1 MRKTGK
7 IGKTGIA
14 AILSMAMIASL
25 TGCGG
30 IKTTEDQTTAG
41 TATAGTTAAASES
54 AAAESNETEQ
64 KETKGAA
71 EGQTEVTFWHSLN
84 GSAGEALEEVIA
96 NYNDGQGREKG
107 IHVNLVYQG
116 YEGTDKVILAY
127 QTGDKANAP
136 DINQGLTS
144 TIPGMMDLDWTVD
157 LTEMIK
163 EDGNTVKSDDFY
175 EAMIRSCTADG
186 KLMAVPFANSNL
198 LLYYNEDALKEA
210 GFDAPPKTW
219 DELALYT
226 EKLTKKGA
234 DGTVERYG
242 FETQIK
248 RYQLV
253 NYIVQQSENSF
264 VGDNEGGRAGE
275 MTKLTIGE
283 DNTLKTILE
292 KVDAVNKTGGY
303 KFVED
308 SLNEEFANGLT
319 TMCMMSS
326 SRLATV
332 GGLVGDSFNWKVAPI
347 PKVTDQDTSGAAIG
361 GSCLTLFNLGDENRV
376 KAAWD
381 VLQYCSSPEAQY
393 ILSTKSG
400 YIPVN
405 KAVEEMAD
413 MKAYYEANP
422 QFKVPLDQMK
432 ASSPLAQEP
441 LDLVYNDING
451 VMTDIMVQFC
461 EGSLTVDETVDKI
474 VNECNALLDEYHE
487 AND

>member
-1 MRKTGK
+1 MRKTGW
-7 IGKTGIA
+7 A
-14 AILSMAMIASL
+14 AAALSAAMIVSL

-30 IKTTEDQTTAG
+30 IKTAEE
-41 TATAGTTAAASES
+41 GTTAAGS
-54 AAAESNETEQ
+54 AAATAGSESSSAK
-64 KETKGAA
+64 KETAGAA
-71 EGQTEVTFWHSLN
+71 EGETEVTFWHSLN
-84 GSAGEALEEVIA
+84 GPAGEALNEVIA
-96 NYNDGQGREKG
+96 NYNDGQGKEKG

-127 QTGDKANAP
+127 QTGDTANAP

-144 TIPGMMDLDWTVD
+144 TIPSMMDLDWTVD
-157 LTEMIK
+157 LTDRIAA
-163 EDGNTVKSDDFY
+163 DGNAVKSDDFY

-186 KLMAVPFANSNL
+186 KLMAIPFANSNL

-210 GFDAPPKTW
+210 GFDAPPATW
-219 DELALYT
+219 DELAQYT
-226 EKLTKKGA
+226 KALTKKKA

-253 NYIVQQSENSF
+253 NYIVQQSTDSF
-264 VGDNEGGRAGE
+264 FGDHEGGRNGE
-275 MTKLTIGE
+275 MTKVTAGE
-283 DNTLKTILE
+283 DGTLKTILL

-319 TMCMMSS
+319 AMCMMSS
-326 SRLATV
+326 SRLGTV
-332 GGLVGDSFNWKVAPI
+332 NGLVGDSFSWKAAPI
-347 PKVTDQDTSGAAIG
+347 PKVTDQDNSGAAVG
-361 GSCLTLFNLGDENRV
+361 GSCLTLFDLGDEARV
-376 KAAWD
+376 NAAWD

-405 KAVEEMAD
+405 RHVEEMD
-413 MKAYYEANP
+413 EMKAYYQENP

-432 ASSPLAQEP
+432 ASSSLAQEP

-451 VMTDIMVQFC
+451 VITDVMVQFC
-461 EGSLTVDETVDKI
+461 EGSLSVDETADKI
-474 VNECNALLDEYHE
+474 VSECNALLDEYHE

>member
-1 MRKTGK
+1 MKKTRW
-7 IGKTGIA
+7 IWA
-14 AILSMAMIASL
+14 AALSAAMAAAM

-30 IKTTEDQTTAG
+30 IKTTEETTQA
-41 TATAGTTAAASES
+41 AADTTAATT
-54 AAAESNETEQ
+54 AAGGETTVAEE
-64 KETKGAA
+64 KETTKAA
-71 EGQTEVTFWHSLN
+71 DTEGKTVVTFWHSLN

-96 NYNDGQGREKG
+96 NYNNGQGKEKG
-107 IHVNLVYQG
+107 IEVSLVYQG

-144 TIPGMMDLDWTVD
+144 TIPSMMDLDWTVE
-157 LTEMIK
+157 LTDMIGK
-163 EDGNTVKSDDFY
+163 EANTVKSDDFY
-175 EAMIRSCTADG
+175 EAMLRSCSVDG
-186 KLMAVPFANSNL
+186 KLMAIPFANSNL

-210 GFDAPPKTW
+210 GFDAPPATW
-219 DELALYT
+219 DELAEYT
-226 EKLTKKGA
+226 EALTKKGA

-248 RYQLV
+248 RYQLD
-253 NYIVQQSENSF
+253 NYIVQQSTDSF

-275 MTKLTIGE
+275 MTKLTAGE
-283 DNTLKTILE
+283 DGTLKTILE

-303 KFVED
+303 KYVED

-319 TMCMMSS
+319 AMCMMSS

-347 PKVTDQDTSGAAIG
+347 PKVTEADTSGAAVG
-361 GSCLTLFNLGDENRV
+361 GSCLTLFNLGDEARV

-405 KAVEEMAD
+405 KGVESMDE

-451 VMTDIMVQFC
+451 VMTDAMVQFC
-461 EGSLTVDETVDKI
+461 EGSLSVDETVEKI

>member
-1 MRKTGK
+1 MKKNMRMRMMAMG
-7 IGKTGIA
+7 
-14 AILSMAMIASL
+14 LVVSMAAGL
-25 TGCGG
+25 AGCGG
-30 IKTTEDQTTAG
+30 IKTTEDGAGNTEAKTEASGAAGAEAKAEAG
-41 TATAGTTAAASES
+41 TE
-54 AAAESNETEQ
+54 AEAP
-64 KETKGAA
+64 KETPTAA
-71 EGQTEVTFWHSLN
+71 EGQTEVTFWHSMN
-84 GSAGEALEEVIA
+84 GPAGEALEEVIA
-96 NYNDGQGREKG
+96 NYNAGQGLEKG

-127 QTGDKANAP
+127 QTGDTKNAP

-144 TIPGMMDLDWTVD
+144 TIPSMMDLDWTVD
-157 LTEMIK
+157 LTDLV
-163 EDGNTVKSDDFY
+163 EDGIYYDS
-175 EAMIRSCTADG
+175 MIRSCTADG
-186 KLMAVPFANSNL
+186 KIMAVPFANSNL

-210 GFDAPPKTW
+210 GFDAPPATW

-234 DGTVERYG
+234 DGKVERYG

-248 RYQLV
+248 RYHLC
-253 NYIVQQSENSF
+253 NYIVQQSESSF

-275 MTKLTIGE
+275 MRKLTVKE
-283 DNTLKTILE
+283 DGTLKTILE

-303 KFVED
+303 KYVED

-319 TMCMMSS
+319 AMCMMSS

-332 GGLVGDSFNWKVAPI
+332 DNLVGDSFTWKVASI
-347 PKVTDQDTSGAAIG
+347 PKVTGQDSSGAALG
-361 GSCLTLFNLGDENRV
+361 GSCLTLLNLGDEARV
-376 KAAWD
+376 QAAWD
-381 VLQYCSSPEAQY
+381 VLAYCSSPEAQY

-405 KAVEEMAD
+405 KLVEEMAE
-413 MKAYYEANP
+413 MKAYYEENP

-474 VNECNALLDEYHE
+474 VEECNALLDEYHE

>member
-1 MRKTGK
+1 MKRTYLAGK
-7 IGKTGIA
+7 YFLAMGLA
-14 AILSMAMIASL
+14 AAMAAGL

-30 IKTTEDQTTAG
+30 IKTTEDG
-41 TATAGTTAAASES
+41 TAATSAQTGTSVKEEA
-54 AAAESNETEQ
+54 
-64 KETKGAA
+64 KETPAVKK
-71 EGQTEVTFWHSLN
+71 GQTEVTFWHSMN

-96 NYNDGQGREKG
+96 GYNAGRGKDKG

-127 QTGDKANAP
+127 QTGDTANAP

-157 LTEMIK
+157 LTGMVDKGIYY
-163 EDGNTVKSDDFY
+163 D
-175 EAMIRSCTADG
+175 AMIRSCTADG
-186 KLMAVPFANSNL
+186 KVMAVPFANSNL

-210 GFDAPPKTW
+210 GFTAPPATW
-219 DELALYT
+219 DELAEYT
-226 EKLTKKGA
+226 EALTKKSA
-234 DGTVERYG
+234 DGKVERYG

-248 RYQLV
+248 RYHLC
-253 NYIVQQSENSF
+253 NYIVQQSERSF
-264 VGDNEGGRAGE
+264 VGDHEGGRAGE
-275 MTKLTIGE
+275 MRKMTVKE
-283 DNTLKTILE
+283 DGTLKTVLE

-303 KFVED
+303 KYVED

-319 TMCMMSS
+319 AMCMMSS

-332 GGLVGDSFNWKVAPI
+332 DGLVGDSFTWKVAPI
-347 PKVTDQDTSGAAIG
+347 PKVTEQDTSGAALG
-361 GSCLTLFNLGDENRV
+361 GSCLTLFHLGDEARV
-376 KAAWD
+376 QAAWD

-405 KAVEEMAD
+405 RQVEEMD
-413 MKAYYEANP
+413 QMKAYYEENP

-432 ASSPLAQEP
+432 ASSPMAQEP

-451 VMTDIMVQFC
+451 VITDAMVQFC

-474 VNECNALLDEYHE
+474 VDECNALLDEYHE

>member
-1 MRKTGK
+1 MKRTRWMW
-7 IGKTGIA
+7 A
-14 AILSMAMIASL
+14 AALSAAMTAAL

-30 IKTTEDQTTAG
+30 IKTTEDTPQT
-41 TATAGTTAAASES
+41 TTAADTTAPGSETTGAEETS
-54 AAAESNETEQ
+54 KAAV
-64 KETKGAA
+64 A
-71 EGQTEVTFWHSLN
+71 EGKTVVTFWHSLN

-96 NYNDGQGREKG
+96 NYNNGQGKEKG
-107 IHVNLVYQG
+107 IEVNLVYQG

-144 TIPGMMDLDWTVD
+144 TIPSMMDLDWTVE
-157 LTEMIK
+157 LTDMIGK
-163 EDGNTVKSDDFY
+163 EENTVKSDDFY
-175 EAMIRSCTADG
+175 EAMLRSCTVDG
-186 KLMAVPFANSNL
+186 KLMAIPFANSNL

-210 GFDAPPKTW
+210 GFDAPPATW
-219 DELALYT
+219 DELAKYT
-226 EKLTKKGA
+226 EALTKKGA

-248 RYQLV
+248 RYQLD
-253 NYIVQQSENSF
+253 NYIVQQSADSF

-275 MTKLTIGE
+275 MTKLTAGE
-283 DNTLKTILE
+283 DGTLKTILE

-303 KFVED
+303 KYVED

-319 TMCMMSS
+319 AMCMMSS
-326 SRLATV
+326 SRLATI
-332 GGLVGDSFNWKVAPI
+332 GGLVGDSFNWKAAPI
-347 PKVTDQDTSGAAIG
+347 PKVTEADTSGAAVG
-361 GSCLTLFNLGDENRV
+361 GSCLTLFNLGDEARV

-405 KAVEEMAD
+405 KSVESMDE

-451 VMTDIMVQFC
+451 IMTDAMVQFC
-461 EGSLTVDETVDKI
+461 EGSLSVDETVEKI